1 MQRLGNAGLG
11 EFIISAVRLVV
22 SNLVAIRGTTL
33 SMNRLNRFLWQALL
47 GLYLNLSALPAL
59 AEEMAVI
66 QESKPLVTR
75 AGAWQ
80 TWGDHLH
87 LRRGQERLPL
97 RLTFINGA
105 DGRPKATDLK
115 VFLGRDSLATFKDY
129 KNDDSFS
136 VDLSGKLHSG
146 NNSLKVQGF
155 GPSGARM
162 RWKFLI
168 QRPSVISVSPD
179 PVGASD
185 TMTINGKNFSD
196 QTEYIKVHVGNKYA
210 KPISSTPDKIK
221 VKLPNHSPP
230 GPQPVTVSV
239 NYVHSEPRSVS
250 VRSNPRITRVSML
263 ASPPSEPVTITGSGF
278 STDVNDNIVTV
289 GGRKAQITNAT
300 ANSITFIV
308 PNMPFPKWHVPI
320 QVTTKGMPSKDKA
333 HINVDVR
340 VVPNEGIPMQ

>member
-1 MQRLGNAGLG
+1 LTRENGGIKNGGSRGSKSGMKT
-11 EFIISAVRLVV
+11 
-22 SNLVAIRGTTL
+22 SNEV
-33 SMNRLNRFLWQALL
+33 LWQVILV
-47 GLYLNLSALPAL
+47 LYLSTAALPAP
-59 AEEMAVI
+59 AEEMVVL

-75 AGAWQ
+75 VGAWQ

-97 RLTFINGA
+97 QLTFINGA
-105 DGRPKATDLK
+105 DGRPKATDMK
-115 VFLGRDSLATFKDY
+115 VFLGRDSLATFKDF
-129 KNDDSFS
+129 KNGDSFS
-136 VDLSGKLHSG
+136 VDLAGKLNAG

-162 RWKFLI
+162 KWQLLI
-168 QRPSVISVSPD
+168 QRPSVISISPD

-196 QTEYIKVHVGNKYA
+196 ETEQIKVHVGNKYA
-210 KPISSTPDKIK
+210 RPLSSTSDEIK

-230 GPQPVTVSV
+230 GLQPVTVSV
-239 NYVHSEPRSVS
+239 NYVHSQPSSVS
-250 VRSNPRITRVSML
+250 IRSNPRITRVSML

-278 STDVNDNIVTV
+278 SSDAKDNIVTV

-320 QVTTKGMPSKDKA
+320 KVTTKGMPSKDKA
-333 HINVDVR
+333 YINVDVR